1 MKSEYLKHDL
11 WLLRTREVAIGDTLF
26 DEEVGLYTR
35 AYREKTRR
43 LRSKLARS
51 GGVIGCVSLVVIP
64 ILILRAL

>member
-11 WLLRTREVAIGDTLF
+11 WLLRTREVDDTLF

>member
-35 AYREKTRR
+35 AYREETRR

-51 GGVIGCVSLVVIP
+51 GGVIGCVSSVVIP
-64 ILILRAL
+64 ILI